1 MWSKLFGCSVKQ
13 TARFVNRANS
23 PLLRRALT
31 RVQSTGTNQ
40 ASWNIGGILGAGAL
54 GLTCCYLTSKAFAQS
69 KDNVGCVHI
78 TCVICVGASWVED
91 NEREIHLQGRYTAVP
106 QQGASV
112 AFIIFFHYRIFS
124 GSGNRELAKSICSY
138 LGVNLQDAVVD
149 RFNDGEIEIRLNRN
163 VRGKK
168 IFIVQ
173 STCPPVL
180 LFLLAHF

>member
-1 MWSKLFGCSVKQ
+1 MQMGRDSCRSIRSGRQRKGDTSTREIRSSTTIRSFCCFH
-13 TARFVNRANS
+13 FV
-23 PLLRRALT
+23 PLL
-31 RVQSTGTNQ
+31 
-40 ASWNIGGILGAGAL
+40 
-54 GLTCCYLTSKAFAQS
+54 F
-69 KDNVGCVHI
+69 
-78 TCVICVGASWVED
+78 
-91 NEREIHLQGRYTAVP
+91 
-106 QQGASV
+106 
-112 AFIIFFHYRIFS
+112 RIFS

-180 LFLLAHF
+180 LLGFPHS

>member
-1 MWSKLFGCSVKQ
+1 M
-13 TARFVNRANS
+13 NRANS
-23 PLLRRALT
+23 PLLRKALT
-31 RVQSTGTNQ
+31 RVQSTSANQ
-40 ASWNIGGILGAGAL
+40 ASWNVGGILGAGAL

-69 KDNVGCVHI
+69 KDNVGPACKWSV
-78 TCVICVGASWVED
+78 TRVGAPGVED
-91 NEREIHLQGRYTAVP
+91 NEREIHLQGRYAAVP

-112 AFIIFFHYRIFS
+112 AFIMFLDSRIFS

-180 LFLLAHF
+180 LPVVPHS